1 MRDFNLKQIRDAY
14 ERGENVTKFLR
25 EEGSKINS
33 LESIELAYDLQAG
46 SYVGGALK
54 DLSGLLRRT
63 KEMGEILRSHVSF
76 MDVVIDCGAGELT
89 TLSGMSGFMPEN
101 ITLQAFDLS
110 LSRLNV
116 GLRFASRAMR
126 SDLWAGLN
134 VFVASMD
141 GIPLP
146 EGSVD
151 IVMSSHALE
160 PNFGRE
166 LVLLKEMLRVC
177 RKKLVL
183 FEPSFEDNT
192 VEGKKRMI
200 DLGYVRNLPEHID
213 ASGGRLI
220 EKFPLLNVT
229 NPLNPTFCYV
239 VEKIDARCAVNAL
252 EARFQCPVTGYAL
265 ERRQGYL
272 WSKGGGYAYPFINKI
287 PLLRAKDAILM
298 CHE

>member
-1 MRDFNLKQIRDAY
+1 MRDFDLQKIRDAY
-14 ERGENVTKFLR
+14 ERGENVTKLLR

-33 LESIELAYDLQAG
+33 LEAIEIAYDLQAG
-46 SYVGGALK
+46 SYVRAALE
-54 DLSGLLRRT
+54 DLPGFLRRT

-134 VFVASMD
+134 VFAASMD
-141 GIPLP
+141 RIPLP
-146 EGSVD
+146 EASVD

-166 LVLLKEMLRVC
+166 LDLLKEMLRVC

-183 FEPSFEDNT
+183 FEPSFEDNSD
-192 VEGKKRMI
+192 EGKQRMI
-200 DLGYVRNLPEHID
+200 DLGYVRNLPDHLE
-213 ASGGRLI
+213 AAGGRLI
-220 EKFPLLNVT
+220 EKFPLRNVA
-229 NPLNPTFCYV
+229 NRLNPTFCYV
-239 VEKIDARCAVNAL
+239 VEKIDARGAVDAL
-252 EARFQCPVTGYAL
+252 ETRFQCPITGHAL

-272 WSKGGGYAYPFINKI
+272 WSKGGGYAYPIINKI
-287 PLLRAKDAILM
+287 PLLRAKDSILM